1 MQFSN
6 RVPSKIIKINFSLAL
21 TICNLPKYR
30 AKVTFAKLYVL
41 PDGYLYYRFFIFQ
54 GTKNRKEDTIGNTA
68 HNGKILAEQTSTP
81 AICRPKSREKDR
93 IGERKIVLPEE
104 GYRFV
109 ISLIAT
115 ETLNE

>member
-6 RVPSKIIKINFSLAL
+6 HVSIKDNQNQFL
-21 TICNLPKYR
+21 CPEYR
-30 AKVTFAKLYVL
+30 AKVTFAKLYVS
-41 PDGYLYYRFFIFQ
+41 PYGCLYYRLFLFQ

-68 HNGKILAEQTSTP
+68 HNAEILAERTSTP
-81 AICRPKSREKDR
+81 AICRLKSREKDR
-93 IGERKIVLPEE
+93 IGERKIVLREE